1 MSHPDLIDL
10 SRDPLVVVTA
20 PRAGTPD
27 RVDRYHAA
35 LEWLIGRGMPFVL
48 ITQTDGNEDAESPED
63 RKARALWFKREA
75 GNLARV
81 CKGFVYIEPDE
92 GRRAVWQARAAAMA
106 DAFAVPMR
114 IACDMADAVATA
126 RTLVPDTSA

>member
-1 MSHPDLIDL
+1 VTHPDLIDL

-20 PRAGTPD
+20 PAPGTAD

-35 LEWLIGRGMPFVL
+35 LEWLIGRGTPFVL
-48 ITQTDGNEDAESPED
+48 ITQADGDEDAESADD

-81 CKGFVYIEPDE
+81 CKGFVYIEPDAAK
-92 GRRAVWQARAAAMA
+92 RAVWQARAEAMA
-106 DAFAVPMR
+106 AAFPPSRLKA
-114 IACDMADAVATA
+114 
-126 RTLVPDTSA
+126 